1 MAHRGEETSV
11 FLQGFFILDY
21 LRRNKENKTKK
32 SCPNSADIYVMSQAC
47 VPSLKIQGIKASLKF
62 LAYIRGASNAVYQ
75 TCIFTLY
82 QKNKYKS

>member
-1 MAHRGEETSV
+1 
-11 FLQGFFILDY
+11 
-21 LRRNKENKTKK
+21 
-32 SCPNSADIYVMSQAC
+32 MSQAC